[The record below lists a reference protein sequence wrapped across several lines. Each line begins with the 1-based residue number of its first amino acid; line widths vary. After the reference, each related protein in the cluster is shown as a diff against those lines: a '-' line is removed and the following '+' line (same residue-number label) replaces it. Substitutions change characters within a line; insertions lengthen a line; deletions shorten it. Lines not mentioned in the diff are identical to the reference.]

1 MIHSKTKIYAIL
13 LTILLPILFFRNT
26 TFNDNSIDGFKA
38 DSCGY
43 ANINKVK
50 LYYEISGK
58 GVPLLYLNGGL
69 SSSRDFEK
77 YIPEFSKH
85 FKVITVDR
93 RGHGRLFDSSETYS
107 YSSMA
112 DDMNACLEYLKIDS
126 IFVIGWSDG
135 GVVGYHLASK
145 NPNKVKKLIAVG
157 ANYLVDGMTKSS
169 IDWIKDQL
177 TAENISKSYPQVK
190 EEYKKLNPN
199 PENFGNFINKTR
211 NMWLHDPYISKED
224 FIKINIPLL
233 LVAGDR
239 DDIRLEHMI
248 EMHSLLNKS
257 QLCILP
263 NTTHFIFDKK
273 NDIITNIF
281 IEFLQQEVDK

>member
-1 MIHSKTKIYAIL
+1 M
-13 LTILLPILFFRNT
+13 
-26 TFNDNSIDGFKA
+26 
-38 DSCGY
+38 
-43 ANINKVK
+43 AN
-50 LYYEISGK
+50 
-58 GVPLLYLNGGL
+58 
-69 SSSRDFEK
+69 
-77 YIPEFSKH
+77 
-85 FKVITVDR
+85 
-93 RGHGRLFDSSETYS
+93 
-107 YSSMA
+107 
-112 DDMNACLEYLKIDS
+112 DMNAFLEYLKIDS

-169 IDWIKDQL
+169 IDWIKNQL
-177 TAENISKSYPQVK
+177 TVENISKSYPQVK

-224 FIKINIPLL
+224 FIKINIPVL

-248 EMHSLLNKS
+248 EMHLLLNKS